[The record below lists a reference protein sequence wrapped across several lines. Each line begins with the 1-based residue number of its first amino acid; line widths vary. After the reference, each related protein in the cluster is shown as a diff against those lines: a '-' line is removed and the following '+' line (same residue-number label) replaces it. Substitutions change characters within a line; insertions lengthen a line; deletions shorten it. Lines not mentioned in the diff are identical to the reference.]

1 MALIMRREGIFAMNN
16 PRRMLLFLILASA
29 LMFALGVF
37 VGNRYTV
44 SLANASAADAALV
57 EVFGESDVKL

>member
-1 MALIMRREGIFAMNN
+1 MNN
-16 PRRMLLFLILASA
+16 PRRLLLFLILASA

-44 SLANASAADAALV
+44 SLANAAAADAALV

>member
-1 MALIMRREGIFAMNN
+1 
-16 PRRMLLFLILASA
+16 MLLFLILASV

-44 SLANASAADAALV
+44 SLAEAFDGGGGISFTAGNFRD
-57 EVFGESDVKL
+57 KTN

>member
-1 MALIMRREGIFAMNN
+1 
-16 PRRMLLFLILASA
+16 MLLFLILASV

-44 SLANASAADAALV
+44 SLASANAASAALAEAFDGGGGISFTAGN
-57 EVFGESDVKL
+57 FRDKTN

>member
-1 MALIMRREGIFAMNN
+1 MKRREGISAMNN
-16 PRRMLLFLILASA
+16 PRRMLLFLILASV

-44 SLANASAADAALV
+44 SLAEAFDGGGGISFTAGNFRD
-57 EVFGESDVKL
+57 KTN